1 MFNDLLVN
9 NIESNLNSCF
19 LVKKTFDFFEI
30 EILISSKLRA
40 SDLDISSFFKILSM
54 QLVNTKAKSLNIDE
68 CDFNTFHCDRS
79 ICNFLANKTIDDS
92 FIKDVLK
99 DISVYN
105 EQKIV
110 LDISSHLL
118 KRLNIK
124 TESVYIDFSLCDI
137 NGNYL
142 KIRDSKYNSSP
153 VPSFVQ
159 IQLIETTSNIPI
171 FTKIV
176 EENIKN
182 RALAFSYIVQDI
194 PLITEYFPDLR
205 YLIADNSML
214 NRETF
219 KAVNS
224 LNIFLISKLKTPLKK
239 HILKEEEL
247 DLYKELP
254 SSSNVYYRLIDDIRL
269 NGGNVRMLS
278 LIDKRKKKEYYT
290 KSIQSIDKARRQFR
304 HLCEKTYLKTTYN
317 INDKDKVLDDM
328 KKDLL
333 NKSPYLKLDN
343 IDLKE
348 NSNSFEILGYK
359 TIINRRK
366 LNREVSLIDPF
377 FDVVTTDFNNENI
390 EKNIH
395 IFLSKGYSYRIW
407 LVKNIKHIFV
417 PSVYIKDMKTI
428 NSFMAI
434 LSINYII
441 FNVINKILHDM
452 EDNLVQD
459 IGKAIFDKNY
469 KQLLDF
475 DSLTL
480 FLDKQVINRNIKEKH
495 LAKIL
500 EYFITTLLKYK
511 NKKK

>member
-9 NIESNLNSCF
+9 NIESNLNSCS
-19 LVKKTFDFFEI
+19 LVKKTFDFFEM

-54 QLVNTKAKSLNIDE
+54 QLVNTKAKSLNIEE
-68 CDFNTFHCDRS
+68 CDFNAFHCDRTV
-79 ICNFLANKTIDDS
+79 CNFLSNKTIDDS
-92 FIKDVLK
+92 FIKEVLK

-105 EQKIV
+105 EQKLI
-110 LDISSHLL
+110 LDVSSHLL

-137 NGNYL
+137 SDNYL

-176 EENIKN
+176 AENIKN
-182 RALAFSYIVQDI
+182 RALAFSHIIKDI
-194 PLITEYFPDLR
+194 PLILEYFPDLK
-205 YLIADNSML
+205 YLIADSSML

-219 KAVNS
+219 KAVNN
-224 LNIFLISKLKTPLKK
+224 LNIFLISKLKTPYRKPL
-239 HILKEEEL
+239 LKEEEIE
-247 DLYKELP
+247 LYKELP
-254 SSSNVYYRLIDDIRL
+254 TCSNVYYRFIDDIRL

-278 LIDKRKKKEYYT
+278 LIDKRKKKEYYL

-304 HLCEKTYLKTTYN
+304 HLCEKSYLNTTYN
-317 INDKDKVLDDM
+317 LSNKDKVLEDM

-333 NKSPYLKLDN
+333 VKSPYLKLDN

-348 NSNSFEILGYK
+348 DNNSFKILGYK

-366 LNREVSLIDPF
+366 LNREVSLIDSF
-377 FDVVTTDFNNENI
+377 FDVVTTDFNEENI
-390 EKNIH
+390 EKNINL
-395 IFLSKGYSYRIW
+395 FLSKGYSYRIW

-417 PSVYIKDMKTI
+417 PSIYIKDFKSI

-441 FNVINKILHDM
+441 FHVINKILHDM
-452 EDNLVQD
+452 EDTLEQD
-459 IGKAIFDKNY
+459 VGKTIFDKNY

-480 FLDKQVINRNIKEKH
+480 FLDKKIINRNIKEKN
-495 LAKIL
+495 LVKIL
-500 EYFITTLLKYK
+500 ECFFETLLKYK
-511 NKKK
+511 TKKK